1 MLEVI
6 RLQISEDFVRV
17 ILQSNF
23 HESYQRVYD
32 QSFLIQYLDSK
43 MRAVHRNSKSRRSFA
58 NIYAVYAILHF
69 YQRDYYQNP
78 DAYRRFLGYDYT
90 QLLTFCRSLYG
101 GSKLQNHALNSR
113 VNGEFRNKFP
123 SALNDLIISNNG
135 KYLLHIDYLYVGS
148 FDISRICC
156 EIIERYIQLISA
168 KDHELAQ
175 ILEYLQSL
183 TDISSKKA
191 HLCELLHEETEA
203 RIFEII
209 SYSILKN
216 HYKNTKVYFG
226 YSPDALIEESLQLY
240 KTGRTNA
247 NDGGIDFVMRPL
259 GRFFQVTEVDNYDK
273 YLLDIDKVLHFPVT
287 FVIKTTKSKDCVL
300 NQLDEYISRRSGGMI
315 VIENHYRK
323 AIEEIITINELL
335 LWIDELNDMDVTD
348 LIRDIDI
355 CYRLEMNLD
364 IPNAEIL
371 YSGREGDDI
380 V

>member
-23 HESYQRVYD
+23 HESYQRVCD

-168 KDHELAQ
+168 KDHELTQ
-175 ILEYLQSL
+175 ILEHLQSL

-191 HLCELLHEETEA
+191 HLRELLHEETEA

-226 YSPDALIEESLQLY
+226 YSPDALIEASLQLY

-364 IPNAEIL
+364 IPNAEI
-371 YSGREGDDI
+371 
-380 V
+380 